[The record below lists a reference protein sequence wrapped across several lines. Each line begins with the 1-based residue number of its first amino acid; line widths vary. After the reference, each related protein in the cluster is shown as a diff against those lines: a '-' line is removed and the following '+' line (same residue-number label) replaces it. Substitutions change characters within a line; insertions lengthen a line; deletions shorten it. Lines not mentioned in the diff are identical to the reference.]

1 MNSVSYTFYT
11 AQKKKLA
18 AQQSRKAK
26 FVDFKDLV
34 KVSNKLKKKNQ
45 KIVFTTGT
53 FDLLNPGHCRYLA
66 EARSRGDVLVV
77 GVSPDYSVRQ
87 AKGDLYP
94 LINQDLRAEL
104 VSYLKTVDYVT
115 FCPEGQPHGVLAL
128 LKPDVFF
135 TSAGAWDD
143 GLRDMQEEYLVK
155 SYGGV
160 VVRRKRHSPYLSTV
174 QLVEHIANIRVLQIL
189 ENYIKQEVKS
199 FQLNPDEHLHPADYS
214 DQIPIYDNAFNPMD
228 RVRNFSDIPE
238 LVKEFR
244 SKKKTV
250 VFVSGSYDLLH
261 TGHAR
266 FIEKAGT
273 LGDLLVVGI
282 PSDRS
287 LRVLKGVGRPV
298 ISETARAY
306 VLSNLDLVNYVV
318 VFDHTTILST
328 LQELKPDVFFTVD
341 ESWNSGLEDSPEYKT
356 VVSYGGK
363 VVKAERQS
371 PFLSSSAIINKVA
384 GEKVKEIFSDCM
396 DDRKYENII
405 KERSKFQK

>member
-11 AQKKKLA
+11 SQKKKLL

-34 KVSNKLKKKNQ
+34 KLSNKLKNQKK

-53 FDLLNPGHCRYLA
+53 FDLLNPGHCRYLS

-77 GVSPDYSVRQ
+77 GVSPDNSVKQ

-94 LINQDLRAEL
+94 LINQELRAEL
-104 VSYLKTVDYVT
+104 ISYLKTVDYIT
-115 FCPEGQPHGVLAL
+115 FCSEDQPHGVLAL

-135 TSAGAWDD
+135 TSVGAWDD
-143 GLRDMQEEYLVK
+143 DLRDMQEEYLVT
-155 SYGGV
+155 SNGGV
-160 VVRRKRHSPYLSTV
+160 VVRRNRHSPYFSTV

-189 ENYIKQEVKS
+189 ENYIKKEVKS

-214 DQIPIYDNAFNPMD
+214 DQIPMYDNAFNPMD
-228 RVRNFSDIPE
+228 RVKSISDIPE

-244 SKKKTV
+244 SRKKSV

-273 LGDLLVVGI
+273 LGDILVVGI

-287 LRVLKGVGRPV
+287 LRSLKGVGRPV

-318 VFDHTTILST
+318 VFDHTTVLKT
-328 LQELKPDVFFTVD
+328 LEELRPDVFFTVD

-356 VVSYGGK
+356 VIGYGGK

-396 DDRKYENII
+396 DDKKYASII